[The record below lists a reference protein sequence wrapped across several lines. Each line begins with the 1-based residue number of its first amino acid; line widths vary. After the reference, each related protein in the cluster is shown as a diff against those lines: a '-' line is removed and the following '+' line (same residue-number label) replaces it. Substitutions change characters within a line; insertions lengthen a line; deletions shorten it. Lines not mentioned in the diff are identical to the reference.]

1 MKPDLI
7 VVSSYP
13 RTGTLRG
20 RDTVGVADYTKQT
33 LISLPKH
40 LNILVLAEKLKDEP
54 LIATEGNIQVIR
66 CWQRNHPLSLFSIF
80 FHIIKSPTRK
90 VLFEFEMAM
99 LGDPWMNFFFV
110 NLLLLLKIF
119 QKKVFIVLHQVVL
132 DFNEISGHIGQK
144 KNSHL
149 NTLLNLFA
157 KIFYRLI
164 VLFSYRIIIFEQ
176 FLKDRLDKNNSKII
190 VIPHGVEISN
200 KRYNFDEAN
209 NFSESLSGAKSP
221 EGKRD
226 PRSGSPEVVST
237 AKIKLSN
244 CFTITIFGYL
254 AWYKGTDWLV
264 ETFVSYFDHHSKSKL
279 KLIVAGG
286 PNPNHLDKPY
296 YQEYLSKLNSTASKH
311 PQNIQIT
318 GFVDEKDIEKY
329 YQESDLIILPYRV
342 GMSSSGPLSIA
353 FTHHKAFFVSDKIA
367 PILNTSD
374 ISTIFKKHSL
384 SPKIASFPLSSPKLL
399 QKIIHLK
406 KDFKLQKELGLISQE
421 ISSARS
427 WNNISKQYLTCLNL

>member
-13 RTGTLRG
+13 RVGTLRG

-33 LISLPKH
+33 LTSLPKH
-40 LNILVLAEKLKDEP
+40 FKILVLAEKLKDEP
-54 LIATEGNIQVIR
+54 LIATENNIQIIR
-66 CWQRNHPLSLFSIF
+66 CWQRNHPLSLLSIF
-80 FHIIKSPTRK
+80 SHIIKSPSKK

-99 LGDPWMNFFFV
+99 LGDPWMNLFFV
-110 NLLLLLKIF
+110 KLLFLLKIF

-144 KNSHL
+144 KDSHL

-157 KIFYRLI
+157 KIFYRLVILLSSKII
-164 VLFSYRIIIFEQ
+164 VFEQ
-176 FLKDRLDKNNSKII
+176 FLKNRLDKNNPKIT
-190 VIPHGVEISN
+190 VIPHGVEI
-200 KRYNFDEAN
+200 FTEVN
-209 NFSESLSGAKSP
+209 NFSKN
-221 EGKRD
+221 K
-226 PRSGSPEVVST
+226 
-237 AKIKLSN
+237 N
-244 CFTITIFGYL
+244 FTITIFGYL
-254 AWYKGTDWLV
+254 AWYKGTDWIV
-264 ETFVSYFDHHSKSKL
+264 DAFASYFDHHPKSKL

-296 YQEYLSKLNSTASKH
+296 YQEYLLKLNSTTSKH

-329 YQESDLIILPYRV
+329 YKQSDLIILPYRV

-353 FTHHKAFFVSDKIA
+353 FTHHKPFFVSDKIA

-374 ISTIFKKHSL
+374 ISHIFQKHSL
-384 SPKIASFPLSSPKLL
+384 SPKIVSFSLDSKDHL
-399 QKIIHLK
+399 QKIIRLK
-406 KDFKLQKELGLISQE
+406 NNPKLQQELTLISRE

-427 WNNISKQYLTCLNL
+427 WDNISKQYVTCLNL

>member
-33 LISLPKH
+33 LTSLPKH
-40 LNILVLAEKLKDEP
+40 LKILVLAEKLKDEP
-54 LIATEGNIQVIR
+54 LIVTEDNIQIIR
-66 CWQRNHPLSLFSIF
+66 CWQRNQPLSLFSIF
-80 FHIIKSPTRK
+80 SHVIKSPTKK

-110 NLLLLLKIF
+110 KLLFLLKIF
-119 QKKVFIVLHQVVL
+119 QKKVFVVLHQVVL

-144 KNSHL
+144 KNSQV
-149 NTLLNLFA
+149 NILLNLFA
-157 KIFYRLI
+157 KIFYRLV
-164 VLFSYRIIIFEQ
+164 VLFSYKIIIFEQ
-176 FLKDRLDKNNSKII
+176 FLKDRLDKNNSKIT
-190 VIPHGVEISN
+190 VIPHGVEITDN
-200 KRYNFDEAN
+200 KSETI
-209 NFSESLSGAKSP
+209 NFSARNE
-221 EGKRD
+221 RD
-226 PRSGSPEVVST
+226 PQSGSPKVVST

-244 CFTITIFGYL
+244 DFTITIFGYL
-254 AWYKGTDWLV
+254 AWYKGTDWIV
-264 ETFVSYFDHHSKSKL
+264 DAFASYFDHHPKSKL

-296 YQEYLSKLNSTASKH
+296 YQEYLSILNSTTSKH

-329 YQESDLIILPYRV
+329 YKQSDLIILSYRV

-353 FTHHKAFFVSDKIA
+353 FTHHKPFFVSDKIA

-374 ISTIFKKHSL
+374 ISHIFQKHSL
-384 SPKIASFPLSSPKLL
+384 SPKIVSFSLDSKDLV
-399 QKIIHLK
+399 QKIIRLK
-406 KDFKLQKELGLISQE
+406 NNPKLQQELTLISRE

>member
-13 RTGTLRG
+13 RVGTLRG

-54 LIATEGNIQVIR
+54 IISTENNIQIIR
-66 CWQRNHPLSLFSIF
+66 CWQRNHPLSLLSIF
-80 FHIIKSPTRK
+80 FHIIKSPRNK
-90 VLFEFEMAM
+90 ILFEFEMAM
-99 LGDPWMNFFFV
+99 LGNPWMNLFFV
-110 NLLLLLKIF
+110 KLLLLLKIF
-119 QKKVFIVLHQVVL
+119 QKNVTVVLHQVVL

-144 KNSHL
+144 KNSQI

-157 KIFYRLI
+157 KIFYRLVI
-164 VLFSYRIIIFEQ
+164 LFSYKIIIFEQ
-176 FLKDRLDKNNSKII
+176 FLKDRLDKNNSKIT
-190 VIPHGVEISN
+190 VIPHGVEMTDN
-200 KRYNFDEAN
+200 KSETI
-209 NFSESLSGAKSP
+209 NFSARNE
-221 EGKRD
+221 RD
-226 PRSGSPEVVST
+226 PQSGSPKVVST

-244 CFTITIFGYL
+244 NFTITIFGYL
-254 AWYKGTDWLV
+254 AWYKGTDWIV
-264 ETFVSYFDHHSKSKL
+264 DAFASYFDHHPKSKL

-296 YQEYLSKLNSTASKH
+296 YQEYLSKLNSTTSKH

-329 YQESDLIILPYRV
+329 YKQSDLIILPYRV

-353 FTHHKAFFVSDKIA
+353 FTYHKPFFVSDKIA

-374 ISTIFKKHSL
+374 ISHIFQKHSL
-384 SPKIASFPLSSPKLL
+384 SPKIVSFSLDSKDLV
-399 QKIIHLK
+399 QKIIRLK
-406 KDFKLQKELGLISQE
+406 NNPKLQQEFTLISRE

-427 WNNISKQYLTCLNL
+427 WNNISQQYLTCLNL